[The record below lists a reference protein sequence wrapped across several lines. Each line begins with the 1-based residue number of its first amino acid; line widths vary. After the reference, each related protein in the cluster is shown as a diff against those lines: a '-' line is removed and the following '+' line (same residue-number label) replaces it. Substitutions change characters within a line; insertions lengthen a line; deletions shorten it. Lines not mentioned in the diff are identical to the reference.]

1 MSKLC
6 YVGLDTSNYTTSA
19 AICDESGHIIANLKR
34 PLPVAEGGCGLR
46 QSDALFAHV
55 KNLPSLMREA
65 GEILR
70 DYSIAAVGVSSRPRD
85 AEGSYMP
92 CFLAGEAAAESL
104 AAGVSAHVPVYR
116 FSHQS
121 GHIMAAAYSS
131 GAGETLLGAL
141 FCAFH
146 ISGGTTELVLAKPH
160 TAGFE
165 VTLLGGTRDLNAGQ
179 AIDRVGVAM
188 GLKFPCGPELEK
200 LALANTA
207 KVPKPKICVDGLE
220 CNLSGLENLA
230 RGLYE
235 KKGDASLTAAYVLR
249 FIGETLRA
257 MTRNLREQYPD
268 MPVLF
273 AGGVMSNSII
283 KDMLG
288 REGNVYFSQPA
299 FSADNAAG
307 VALLCRAAHTVG
319 GEEHGAEQ

>member
-19 AICDESGHIIANLKR
+19 AICNEQGEIIANLKR

-70 DYSIAAVGVSSRPRD
+70 DYRIAAIGVSVRPRD

-104 AAGVSAHVPVYR
+104 AAGLDTAVPVYR

-131 GAGETLLGAL
+131 GSMDALLSAP

-146 ISGGTTELVLAKPH
+146 VSGGTTELVMAKP
-160 TAGFE
+160 TFAGFD

-188 GLKFPCGPELEK
+188 GLKFPCGPALEK
-200 LALANTA
+200 LALENKN

-230 RGLYE
+230 RGLYS
-235 KKGDASLTAAYVLR
+235 KQSDAPLTAAYVLR
-249 FIGETLRA
+249 FIGDTLRTL
-257 MTRNLREQYPD
+257 TRNLREIYPD
-268 MPVLF
+268 MPLLF

-283 KDMLG
+283 KDMIRG
-288 REGNVYFSQPA
+288 EGNVYFSQPA

-307 VALLCRAAHTVG
+307 VALLCRAAHVG
-319 GEEHGAEQ
+319 GEELGADQ

>member
-6 YVGLDTSNYTTSA
+6 YVGIDTSNYTTSA
-19 AICDESGHIIANLKR
+19 AVCDENGEIVANLKR

-55 KNLPSLMREA
+55 KNLPSLMREL
-65 GEILR
+65 GGVLDGYR
-70 DYSIAAVGVSSRPRD
+70 VAAVGVSTRPRD

-92 CFLAGEAAAESL
+92 CFLAGEAAAEAL
-104 AAGVSAHVPVYR
+104 AAGLDAGVPVYH

-131 GAGETLLGAL
+131 GSMDTLLDAP

-146 ISGGTTELVLAKPH
+146 VSGGTTELVMAKP
-160 TAGFE
+160 TVAGFE
-165 VTLLGGTRDLNAGQ
+165 VTLFGGTRDLNAGQ

-188 GLKFPCGPELEK
+188 GLKFPCGPALEK
-200 LALANTA
+200 LAMENKN

-230 RGLYE
+230 RGLYA
-235 KKGDASLTAAYVLR
+235 KQSDAPLTAAYVLR
-249 FIGETLRA
+249 FISDTLRT
-257 MTRNLREQYPD
+257 MTRNLRERYPD

-283 KDMLG
+283 KDMIRG
-288 REGNVYFSQPA
+288 EGNVYFSQPA

-307 VALLCRAAHTVG
+307 VALLCRAAHAG
-319 GEEHGAEQ
+319 GEELGADQ

>member
-6 YVGLDTSNYTTSA
+6 YVGIDTSNYTTSA
-19 AICDESGHIIANLKR
+19 AVCDEQGEIVANLKR

-65 GEILR
+65 REVLNG
-70 DYSIAAVGVSSRPRD
+70 YSIAAVGVSTRPRD

-92 CFLAGEAAAESL
+92 CFLAGEAAAEAM
-104 AAGVSAHVPVYR
+104 AAGLDTAVPVYR

-131 GAGETLLGAL
+131 GSMDTLLSAP

-146 ISGGTTELVLAKPH
+146 VSGGTTELVMAKPAG
-160 TAGFE
+160 AGFE

-188 GLKFPCGPELEK
+188 GLKFPCGPALEK
-200 LALANTA
+200 LALENKN

-230 RGLYE
+230 RGLYAMQ
-235 KKGDASLTAAYVLR
+235 GDAPLTAAYVLR
-249 FIGETLRA
+249 FVGDTLRTL
-257 MTRNLREQYPD
+257 TRNLREQYPD

-283 KDMLG
+283 KDMIRG
-288 REGNVYFSQPA
+288 EGNVYFSQPA

-307 VALLCRAAHTVG
+307 VALLCRAAHVG
-319 GEEHGAEQ
+319 GEELGADQ

>member
-1 MSKLC
+1 MDKLC
-6 YVGLDTSNYTTSA
+6 YVGIDTSNYTTSA
-19 AICDESGHIIANLKR
+19 AICDERGNVLANLKR

-55 KNLPSLMREA
+55 KNLPSLMQEL
-65 GEILR
+65 GERLDGYR
-70 DYSIAAVGVSSRPRD
+70 VAAVGVSARPRD
-85 AEGSYMP
+85 VEGSYMP
-92 CFLAGEAAAESL
+92 CFLAGEAAAAAF
-104 AAGVSAHVPVYR
+104 AAGRDVPVYS

-131 GAGETLLGAL
+131 GESEKLLSAP

-146 ISGGTTELVLAKPH
+146 VSGGTTEIVRVEPR
-160 TAGFE
+160 TAGFD

-188 GLKFPCGPELEK
+188 GLKFPCGPELER

-207 KVPKPKICVDGLE
+207 KIPKPKICVDGLE

-230 RGLYE
+230 RGLYQKE
-235 KKGDASLTAAYVLR
+235 GSAELCAAYVLR
-249 FIGETLRA
+249 FVGETLRA
-257 MTRNLREQYPD
+257 LTRNLRERYEGVS
-268 MPVLF
+268 VLF

-283 KDMLG
+283 KNMLG
-288 REGNVYFSQPA
+288 GEGNVYFSEPA

-307 VALLCRAAHTVG
+307 VSLLCRAARLAG
-319 GEEHGAEQ
+319 GERV

>member
-6 YVGLDTSNYTTSA
+6 YVGIDTSNYTTSA
-19 AICDESGHIIANLKR
+19 AICDESGQVIANLKR

-65 GEILR
+65 GEHLA
-70 DYSIAAVGVSSRPRD
+70 DYRIAAVGVSARPRD

-104 AAGVSAHVPVYR
+104 AAGHGVPVYR

-131 GAGETLLGAL
+131 GESEKLLSAP

-146 ISGGTTELVLAKPH
+146 VSGGTTELVLARPAV
-160 TAGFE
+160 AGFE

-188 GLKFPCGPELEK
+188 GLKFPCGPELER
-200 LALANTA
+200 LALENTS
-207 KVPKPKICVDGLE
+207 KVQKPRICVDGLE

-230 RGLYE
+230 RGLYQ
-235 KKGDASLTAAYVLR
+235 KQGDAPLTAAYVLR

-257 MTRNLREQYPD
+257 LTRNLREIYPD

-283 KDMLG
+283 KDMI
-288 REGNVYFSQPA
+288 RSEGNVYFSQPA

-307 VALLCRAAHTVG
+307 ISLLCRAAHIV
-319 GEEHGAEQ
+319 

>member
-6 YVGLDTSNYTTSA
+6 YVGIDTSNYTTST
-19 AICDESGHIIANLKR
+19 AICDESGTIVANLKR

-55 KNLPSLMREA
+55 KNLPSLMKEA
-65 GEILR
+65 GELLR
-70 DYSIAAVGVSSRPRD
+70 DYRIAAVGVSTRPRD

-92 CFLAGEAAAESL
+92 CFLAGEAAAQSL
-104 AAGVSAHVPVYR
+104 AAGHGVPVYS

-131 GAGETLLGAL
+131 GESERLLSAP

-146 ISGGTTELVLAKPH
+146 VSGGTTELVLAKP
-160 TAGFE
+160 TVAGFD
-165 VTLLGGTRDLNAGQ
+165 VTLLGGTKDLNAGQ

-188 GLKFPCGPELEK
+188 GLKFPCGPELER

-207 KVPKPKICVDGLE
+207 KVPKPRICVSGLE

-235 KKGDASLTAAYVLR
+235 KQGDASLTAAYVLR
-249 FIGETLRA
+249 FIAETLRTL
-257 MTRNLREQYPD
+257 TRNLRATYPD

-283 KDMLG
+283 KDMLRG
-288 REGNVYFSQPA
+288 EGKVYFSQPA

-307 VALLCRAAHTVG
+307 TALLCRAAHMTG
-319 GEEHGAEQ
+319 GEEHGAE

>member
-6 YVGLDTSNYTTSA
+6 YVGIDTSNYTTSA
-19 AICDESGHIIANLKR
+19 AICDESGRVVANLKR

-65 GEILR
+65 GELLR
-70 DYSIAAVGVSSRPRD
+70 DYRIAAVGVSTRPRD

-104 AAGVSAHVPVYR
+104 AAGCGAPVYN

-121 GHIMAAAYSS
+121 GHIMAAVYSS
-131 GAGETLLGAL
+131 GEGERLLGAP

-146 ISGGTTELVLAKPH
+146 VSGGTTELVLVKPK
-160 TAGFE
+160 TAGFD

-188 GLKFPCGPELEK
+188 GLKFPCGPELER
-200 LALANTA
+200 LALENKT
-207 KVPKPKICVDGLE
+207 KVPRARICVDGLE

-230 RGLYE
+230 RGLYG
-235 KKGDASLTAAYVLR
+235 KQGDAPLTAAYVLR
-249 FIGETLRA
+249 FIGETLREL
-257 MTRNLREQYPD
+257 TRNLRQTYTG

-283 KDMLG
+283 KDMLRG
-288 REGNVYFSQPA
+288 EGNVYFSQPA

-307 VALLCRAAHTVG
+307 TALLCRAAHIAG
-319 GEEHGAEQ
+319 GEEHGAE